1 MIVTT
6 LWLFL
11 VLLLL
16 GVPIVI
22 SLGIPSLLP
31 SLMDEGFA
39 GNALYIMRS
48 LVGGIDSTPIIAI
61 PLFMLSGDLMAKG
74 GISKR
79 LFDIFAVLI
88 GKKTA
93 GIPCAVIVTCLFYG
107 AISGS
112 GPATAAAVGSMCIP
126 LMLELGYDKK
136 FTAALVAAAGGL
148 GVIIPPSIP
157 FVVFGVSTGVS
168 IGALFVAGVIPGILI
183 ALALMINAYI
193 YCRRNGEDKSLIAD
207 NHNSLKKRGVFR
219 VFRDGFWALLS
230 PVIILG
236 GIYGGVVTPTE
247 AACVSVFYALF
258 VSLFIYKSMKASD
271 LITYMRNSVR
281 SYAPIICLLAFA
293 MGFSRIITLLKAP
306 QMMSDFITSAINSPF
321 VFLLSVNIILL
332 IIGMFMDTG
341 PAIAI
346 LAPLFIPAAVAL
358 GIDPVHFGIVMTVNL
373 AIGFVTPP
381 FGVNLFV
388 VSPIV
393 DIPAIAIGKKA
404 LPFIFFFILALLL
417 ITYIPSVSL
426 FLGSII

>member
-1 MIVTT
+1 MAVSCITAPPALSV
-6 LWLFL
+6 
-11 VLLLL
+11 
-16 GVPIVI
+16 VI

-236 GIYGGVVTPTE
+236 GLRWCCYPYRSCL
-247 AACVSVFYALF
+247 CVGLLCPVCQ
-258 VSLFIYKSMKASD
+258 FIYIQID
-271 LITYMRNSVR
+271 EGFR
-281 SYAPIICLLAFA
+281 SHYVYEKFCAF
-293 MGFSRIITLLKAP
+293 LCP
-306 QMMSDFITSAINSPF
+306 HY
-321 VFLLSVNIILL
+321 LSVGICYGIQ
-332 IIGMFMDTG
+332 
-341 PAIAI
+341 PYHH
-346 LAPLFIPAAVAL
+346 AA
-358 GIDPVHFGIVMTVNL
+358 
-373 AIGFVTPP
+373 
-381 FGVNLFV
+381 
-388 VSPIV
+388 
-393 DIPAIAIGKKA
+393 
-404 LPFIFFFILALLL
+404 
-417 ITYIPSVSL
+417 
-426 FLGSII
+426 